1 MSETKTVREPCDH
14 GRYERHQY
22 QTPTFITKF
31 WCEGGKEIVLRK
43 VYFESYYEAWEIVD
57 GDEDEVVE
65 E

>member
-31 WCEGGKEIVLRK
+31 WCEGGKEIVLRLWK
-43 VYFESYYEAWEIVD
+43 DMPDPMLYSGLLYVV
-57 GDEDEVVE
+57 EVVE